1 MQPSRFIDARSW
13 NEISLLKGRKGR
25 S

>member
-1 MQPSRFIDARSW
+1 MQRSRFIDARSW
-13 NEISLLKGRKGR
+13 NEIALLKGRKGR